1 MLELLIWILISSE
14 RYLELTCT
22 TKAAGVAWVTSEV
35 EITELTKPDLSNISV
50 MFSTGF
56 PLTSTP
62 KALLLVFIPVLNA
75 VPEEAES
82 VTIAFAEC
90 VSTFPE

>member
-1 MLELLIWILISSE
+1 
-14 RYLELTCT
+14 
-22 TKAAGVAWVTSEV
+22 
-35 EITELTKPDLSNISV
+35 

-62 KALLLVFIPVLNA
+62 NALLLVFIPVLNA

-90 VSTFPE
+90 VRTFPE

>member
-14 RYLELTCT
+14 RYLELACA

-56 PLTSTP
+56 QLTTS
-62 KALLLVFIPVLNA
+62 
-75 VPEEAES
+75 PETGS
-82 VTIAFAEC
+82 LGWWSPSIFLH
-90 VSTFPE
+90 PQG